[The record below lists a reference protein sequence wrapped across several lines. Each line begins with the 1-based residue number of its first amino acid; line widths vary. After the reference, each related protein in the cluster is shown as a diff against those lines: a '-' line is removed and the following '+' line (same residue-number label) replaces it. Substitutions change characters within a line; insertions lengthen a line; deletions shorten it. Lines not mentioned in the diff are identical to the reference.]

1 MVPCDLKL
9 GVERETVLL
18 MRLVR
23 LQGLFTAVF
32 PSPLAE
38 RRQKQ
43 FSAFLKTC
51 SVCRRETSLCSFAK
65 KTLTNLGRF
74 SLLKAVSGEVPLRLR
89 ESWGSGVSRMEAG
102 NCGPAFQQPGSRPV
116 SRLDHRTHTLLDLA
130 N

>member
-32 PSPLAE
+32 ASPLAE

-51 SVCRRETSLCSFAK
+51 SVCRREVSLCSFAK
-65 KTLTNLGRF
+65 KKNPHEPWALF
-74 SLLKAVSGEVPLRLR
+74 SVEGGL
-89 ESWGSGVSRMEAG
+89 WGSAPEA
-102 NCGPAFQQPGSRPV
+102 P
-116 SRLDHRTHTLLDLA
+116 
-130 N
+130 